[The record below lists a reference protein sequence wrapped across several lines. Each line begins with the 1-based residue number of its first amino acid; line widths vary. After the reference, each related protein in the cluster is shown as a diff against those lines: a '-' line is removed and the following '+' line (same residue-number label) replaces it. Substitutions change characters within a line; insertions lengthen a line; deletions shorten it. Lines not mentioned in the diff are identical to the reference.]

1 MERKIKQLFT
11 DQQPIKK
18 QKSEAISLSPQDWQ
32 ELITRLDQT
41 EAQTSACNEKIDYT
55 YLKIMNWLK
64 QVKEKIDTISETQKQ
79 LEENHSRETRGKD
92 ALTTAEMN

>member
-11 DQQPIKK
+11 DQHPIKN
-18 QKSEAISLSPQDWQ
+18 QKLETISLSTQDWK

-79 LEENHSRETRGKD
+79 LEEKQTR
-92 ALTTAEMN
+92 N